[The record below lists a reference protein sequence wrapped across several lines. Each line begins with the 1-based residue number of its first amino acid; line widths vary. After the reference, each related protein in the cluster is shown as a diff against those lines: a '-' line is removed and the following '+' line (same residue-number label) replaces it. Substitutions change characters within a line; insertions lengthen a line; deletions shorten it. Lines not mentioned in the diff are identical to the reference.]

1 MSAGIL
7 LTGAS
12 GFVGQALLQACLA
25 RQEYMLCPVRQA
37 LPESHSL
44 LESREFTGLSADFDW
59 SGWFNDIDCVIHS
72 AARVHVMKENVADP
86 LAAFR
91 DINVAA
97 TLNLARQAGHAGV
110 KQFIYLSSIK
120 VNGEMTTQQPFR
132 ADDAVAPQD
141 PYAISKYEAEQ
152 GLLEIAAETGMAIT
166 IIRPPLIYGPGVKA
180 NFLSL
185 LKAVKRG
192 LPLPLGAIQNK
203 RSLVY
208 VGNLVSLI
216 LCCLRNPAAYNQVFL
231 AADGTD
237 LSSAELVREMARALQ
252 RSPRLLSVPPGLL
265 IFAGSLLGKR
275 AALERLCGSLQVD
288 PRKAQRLLGWQAPY
302 SVQQGLAA
310 TVAPWLEQTTTNEIY
325 DQA

>member
-12 GFVGQALLQACLA
+12 GFVGQALLRACLE
-25 RQEYMLCPVRQA
+25 RQEYVLCPVRQA
-37 LPESHSL
+37 LSQQHSL
-44 LESREFTGLSADFDW
+44 LESREFTGLSPEFDW

-91 DINVAA
+91 EMNVAA

-110 KQFIYLSSIK
+110 KQFIFISSIK

-152 GLLEIAAETGMAIT
+152 GLLEVAAETGMAIT

-185 LKAVKRG
+185 MKAVKRG

-208 VGNLVSLI
+208 LGNLVSLI
-216 LCCLRNPAAYNQVFL
+216 LCCLRNPSAYNQVFL
-231 AADGTD
+231 AADGVD
-237 LSSAELVREMARALQ
+237 LSTPQLIREIAQAMR
-252 RSPRLLSVPPGLL
+252 RSPRLLSIPPGLL
-265 IFAGSLLGKR
+265 IFAGSVLGKR

-288 PRKAQRLLGWQAPY
+288 PRKAQHVLGWRAPY
-302 SVQQGLAA
+302 TPQQGLAA
-310 TVAPWLEQTTTNEIY
+310 TVAPLLPVLENSEIY